1 MRLPEKLDHS
11 KTWTE
16 NIQDE
21 NGTSSRLEMKMFSKL
36 KAKPQID

>member
-1 MRLPEKLDHS
+1 MRLPEKLAHS

-21 NGTSSRLEMKMFSKL
+21 NGTSSRLENEDVSKL